1 MTQLLLDGRRALVTG
16 AGTRGMG
23 QAIAIALARAGATV
37 AAHYLDDRDAI
48 AETVAGC
55 EVLGKRCVTLK
66 ADLRTA
72 PAGRKIIDD
81 AVAALGGLD
90 IVVSSVGATTRKPF
104 MDLTDADWELVLGV
118 NLTGCFGAFQQA
130 CKHMLSTGKGGRLIA
145 VSSVNQEL
153 VLMNNAHYCASKGG
167 LRQLTKAIALEM
179 AGRGITANLIAP
191 GAMLTDF
198 NRHFIKTPEDIAER
212 AKLVPE
218 GRMGAPDDVAEAA
231 VFLAGPGSSYVTGST
246 ITVDGGWSLR

>member
-1 MTQLLLDGRRALVTG
+1 MTETLQGKKALVTG

-48 AETVAGC
+48 AETVSGVEAFG
-55 EVLGKRCVTLK
+55 RSCVTLK

-72 PAGRKIIDD
+72 PAGRRIIDD

-104 MDLTDADWELVLGV
+104 LDLTDDDWALVLGV

-130 CKHMLSTGKGGRLIA
+130 CKHMLSTGRGGRLIA

-153 VLMNNAHYCASKGG
+153 VLVNNAHYCASKGG

-198 NRHFIKTPEDIAER
+198 NRHIIRTPEDVAVRE
-212 AKLVPE
+212 KLVPE
-218 GRMGAPDDVAEAA
+218 GRLGAPEDVGEAA
-231 VFLAGPGSSYVTGST
+231 VFLAGPGASYVTGST
-246 ITVDGGWSLR
+246 ITVDGGFSLR

>member
-1 MTQLLLDGRRALVTG
+1 MTQHALEGRHALVTG

-23 QAIAIALARAGATV
+23 QAIAIALARAGADV
-37 AAHYLDDRDAI
+37 AAHYLDDREAI
-48 AETVAGC
+48 AETVAGI
-55 EVLGKRCVTLK
+55 EASGRRCIKMK

-72 PAGRKIIDD
+72 PAGRRIIDD

-90 IVVSSVGATTRKPF
+90 IFVTSVGATTRKPF
-104 MDLTDADWELVLGV
+104 LDLTDDDWELVLGV
-118 NLTGCFGAFQQA
+118 NLTGIFGAYQQA
-130 CKHMLSTGKGGRLIA
+130 CRHMLKAGKGGRLIA

-153 VLMNNAHYCASKGG
+153 VLINNAHYCASKGG
-167 LRQLTKAIALEM
+167 LRQLTKAVALEM
-179 AGRGITANLIAP
+179 ADRGITANLIAP

-198 NRHFIKTPEDIAER
+198 NRHIIRTPEDVAQR
-212 AKLVPE
+212 ARLVPA

-231 VFLAGPGSSYVTGST
+231 VFLAGPGAAYVTGST

>member
-1 MTQLLLDGRRALVTG
+1 MKQQSLAGRRALVTG

-23 QAIAIALARAGATV
+23 QAIAIALAGAGARV
-37 AAHYLDDRDAI
+37 AAHYLDDRAAI
-48 AETVAGC
+48 SETVAGI
-55 EVLGKRCVTLK
+55 EAFGQRCVALK

-72 PAGRKIIDD
+72 PAGRRIIDD

-104 MDLTDADWELVLGV
+104 MELTDDDWDLVLGV

-130 CKHMLSTGKGGRLIA
+130 CKHMLAAGQGGRLIA

-153 VLMNNAHYCASKGG
+153 VLVNNAHYCASKGG

-179 AGRGITANLIAP
+179 ADRGITANLIAP

-198 NRHFIKTPEDIAER
+198 NRHIIRTPEDVAER
-212 AKLVPE
+212 AKLVPA
-218 GRMGAPDDVAEAA
+218 GRMGVPDDVAEAA
-231 VFLAGPGSSYVTGST
+231 VFLAGPGAAYVTGST